1 MAPPVAPSR
10 SRAPAAP
17 TPASV
22 LSTEKTSLS
31 GMDCIIDLK
40 GISDIPGNLNEEPLR
55 SQRLLLFHKG
65 STLHV
70 PNVPGAY
77 VTNKPFKTI
86 VAPCMATF
94 NEASGLEDQLVL
106 SFADH
111 SMASCTMSGVGIVT
125 LDFPLKMRHN
135 VYRGENEVQIK
146 SISNVAALY
155 PIDAKNIKY
164 VDVNATLK
172 NYKPLAELSIYV
184 PADALQ
190 WVAKKLSEKVPMLH
204 GRAVKHAEKYAE
216 IVRATD
222 ARAASTTLARHTA
235 QLEQLVK
242 DLEAIGYDK
251 YDRRLSER
259 IQVIDLSESTSAAP
273 LEWLSSPMRGALA
286 SGAAARGDTI
296 LKLRRTSRTV
306 QIDDSAKAAAP
317 APAPTSSPT
326 PEHEPE
332 VEQEKTGNSEAD
344 DADQAPEE
352 GEEAGSDES
361 SVDEN
366 FEYLGKRVREAPKRF
381 EAAPVASKKRA
392 KQTKEKSAKESKSTK
407 KNAPA
412 PGSRIGQINPRTG
425 KPYSREPY
433 KPEAAAEFVTSV
445 LNSKKPP
452 KTPKP
457 NEKMQGELV
466 QLAGK
471 LADALQKLQEETA
484 ARQAAEAKLAAK
496 ETQVADAVAIAV
508 KDERISNLGELHT
521 QFMDGMKHGAMMARG
536 DMSALMQPP
545 PRPAVGSSTVGSST
559 ASTSESPAL
568 GLFGRTPVPSAFDY
582 RPTP

>member
-172 NYKPLAELSIYV
+172 NYKPLAELSINV

-259 IQVIDLSESTSAAP
+259 IQVIDLSESTTAAP

-306 QIDDSAKAAAP
+306 HIDDSAKAAAP

-361 SVDEN
+361 SADEG
-366 FEYLGKRVREAPKRF
+366 FEYLGKACSGSAETLRGCTSGIQEASQ
-381 EAAPVASKKRA
+381 A
-392 KQTKEKSAKESKSTK
+392 
-407 KNAPA
+407 
-412 PGSRIGQINPRTG
+412 G
-425 KPYSREPY
+425 
-433 KPEAAAEFVTSV
+433 
-445 LNSKKPP
+445 
-452 KTPKP
+452 
-457 NEKMQGELV
+457 QGEERQGV
-466 QLAGK
+466 QEH
-471 LADALQKLQEETA
+471 QEECA
-484 ARQAAEAKLAAK
+484 SAGLPHRPDQP
-496 ETQVADAVAIAV
+496 
-508 KDERISNLGELHT
+508 S
-521 QFMDGMKHGAMMARG
+521 DG
-536 DMSALMQPP
+536 
-545 PRPAVGSSTVGSST
+545 
-559 ASTSESPAL
+559 
-568 GLFGRTPVPSAFDY
+568 
-582 RPTP
+582 

>member
-1 MAPPVAPSR
+1 MIVQGLRFKDTKIRWFLAPRRRHPESQHAQRRHRHHGQHLLPLATEPQPSTLAPLVPTAR
-10 SRAPAAP
+10 RPAATTCP
-17 TPASV
+17 V
-22 LSTEKTSLS
+22 GGGS
-31 GMDCIIDLK
+31 GTV
-40 GISDIPGNLNEEPLR
+40 GSARG
-55 SQRLLLFHKG
+55 SRL
-65 STLHV
+65 
-70 PNVPGAY
+70 AAA
-77 VTNKPFKTI
+77 
-86 VAPCMATF
+86 VA
-94 NEASGLEDQLVL
+94 
-106 SFADH
+106 
-111 SMASCTMSGVGIVT
+111 
-125 LDFPLKMRHN
+125 R
-135 VYRGENEVQIK
+135 
-146 SISNVAALY
+146 
-155 PIDAKNIKY
+155 
-164 VDVNATLK
+164 
-172 NYKPLAELSIYV
+172 
-184 PADALQ
+184 
-190 WVAKKLSEKVPMLH
+190 
-204 GRAVKHAEKYAE
+204 
-216 IVRATD
+216 
-222 ARAASTTLARHTA
+222 ARAAAWRRDAAAAGVSPARHDV
-235 QLEQLVK
+235 LDVRGGLLGKRVLWLRK
-242 DLEAIGYDK
+242 RVGEARVG
-251 YDRRLSER
+251 
-259 IQVIDLSESTSAAP
+259 
-273 LEWLSSPMRGALA
+273 GA
-286 SGAAARGDTI
+286 R
-296 LKLRRTSRTV
+296 V
-306 QIDDSAKAAAP
+306 V
-317 APAPTSSPT
+317 
-326 PEHEPE
+326 
-332 VEQEKTGNSEAD
+332 VEETGW
-344 DADQAPEE
+344 
-352 GEEAGSDES
+352 GSQ
-361 SVDEN
+361 
-366 FEYLGKRVREAPKRF
+366 FGKRVREAPKRF

-425 KPYSREPY
+425 KPYSRKPY